1 MWRAW
6 LQKYHSSAAEVW
18 LVYYKKHTGE
28 QTVTYRDSVEEALC
42 FGWIDGIKRSIDA
55 ERYAHCF
62 TPRKT
67 NSKWSPLNI
76 RLAEKMI
83 RDRLMTAA
91 GLVAY
96 EQRVNYDKKLLDFR
110 RAKMVPLM
118 PELEKRIRSNKTAW
132 KNFTGL
138 APGYRKQYV
147 SWLMSAK
154 KPETREKRLREAVR
168 MLEKNE
174 KPGMK

>member
-1 MWRAW
+1 
-6 LQKYHSSAAEVW
+6 
-18 LVYYKKHTGE
+18 
-28 QTVTYRDSVEEALC
+28 
-42 FGWIDGIKRSIDA
+42 
-55 ERYAHCF
+55 
-62 TPRKT
+62 
-67 NSKWSPLNI
+67 
-76 RLAEKMI
+76 
-83 RDRLMTAA
+83 
-91 GLVAY
+91 
-96 EQRVNYDKKLLDFR
+96 
-110 RAKMVPLM
+110 MVPLM